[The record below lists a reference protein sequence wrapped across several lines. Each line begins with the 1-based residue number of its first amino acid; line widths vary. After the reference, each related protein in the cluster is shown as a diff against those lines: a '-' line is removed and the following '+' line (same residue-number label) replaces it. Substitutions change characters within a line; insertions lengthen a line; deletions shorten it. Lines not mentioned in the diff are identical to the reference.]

1 VIKTRARRAKE
12 KQLKNNSRREFH
24 VDQPAASGAIRA
36 EEPPRP
42 GPRLKHAR
50 LSRGYT
56 MKQLA
61 ETAGCSESLISK
73 IEKGRLSPSL
83 SILHKLASA
92 LGTSMAQLFL
102 DIDAESVPG
111 VTVMPAGTRPR
122 IEVDP
127 KLENS
132 GSWFERILPLSRTGL
147 LQANIL
153 RIPPGTKTEAL
164 AMHDGEEFGY
174 VLSGEIEVIVSGVSH
189 PLRKG
194 DVIHFPSSL
203 QHGYSNA
210 SNTEAEVLWVNSPPT
225 F

>member
-1 VIKTRARRAKE
+1 MNRSHEAARGLGPQMTGAE
-12 KQLKNNSRREFH
+12 RRE
-24 VDQPAASGAIRA
+24 D
-36 EEPPRP
+36 PPRP

-61 ETAGCSESLISK
+61 EAAACSESLISK
-73 IEKGRLSPSL
+73 IEKGRLAPSL
-83 SILHKLASA
+83 SILHRLASA

-102 DIDAESVPG
+102 DTEAETAAG

-127 KLENS
+127 KLEKS
-132 GSWFERILPLSRTGL
+132 GSWFERILPLSRGGL

-153 RIPPGTKTEAL
+153 RIPPGTMTGAL
-164 AMHDGEEFGY
+164 ATHDGEEFGY
-174 VLSGEIEVIVSGVSH
+174 VLSGEIEVIVSGVTH
-189 PLRKG
+189 RLEKG
-194 DVIHFPSSL
+194 DVIHFPSAL
-203 QHGYSNA
+203 HHGYRNA
-210 SNTEAEVLWVNSPPT
+210 SEAEAEVLWVNSPPT